1 MFVSNELVRTAIKNT
16 PNIVKSSFKDIELFG
31 ENAHK
36 EITLHILDGMN
47 VATDRIKYDLESMYK
62 AFCFLQ
68 KKSQSV

>member
-47 VATDRIKYDLESMYK
+47 IATDRIKYDLESMYK
-62 AFCFLQ
+62 YCFLR
-68 KKSQSV
+68 KNGQSI